1 MRAFLNRRRDVFC
14 QSRTKDADAMPLGL
28 KGPFVLGGLPG
39 ALRGDGKNGE
49 F

>member
-1 MRAFLNRRRDVFC
+1 MEMNELISYPNSASTR
-14 QSRTKDADAMPLGL
+14 DADAMPLSI